1 MKKSLFIL
9 YLFCSSLFA
18 RAQISGIIIDE
29 NKQPI
34 EFATIYNLR
43 NRMSSI
49 TNANGVFSLS
59 GILGDSIRIQHLNYD
74 ILDAK
79 TTDEKKTF
87 ILIGKVNNLREVP
100 ITAGYVMIRK
110 SCENTYKRFK
120 GKNILR
126 GYLRYFSTNDKDT
139 TQIIDVD
146 LDLVQQKLKD
156 FNKGEK
162 ISPFKVQERNRI
174 LANNPF
180 SGLKPLFLNIKFVN
194 DWAVSVGRAHYKKT
208 EDDLVFKYYIVKNDS
223 IDAGSIAG
231 VEVVIQKSDTCLS
244 TVKYFTTFPLKDKE
258 DKSVK
263 IKSHCWYIKYEYING
278 FAFLSE
284 SMSKLILPNPE
295 NIDNELSV
303 SLFYRTYN
311 DGSENLKRRPEGNG
325 IFFNTLFQGLIKN
338 RYHEEFWD
346 NKEYLIFDINIFD
359 SLLNIKS
366 TVKNESNRSGNT
378 PQALSYKY
386 YFQKIKF

>member
-74 ILDAK
+74 ILEAK

-325 IFFNTLFQGLIKN
+325 IFLIHCF
-338 RYHEEFWD
+338 R
-346 NKEYLIFDINIFD
+346 
-359 SLLNIKS
+359 
-366 TVKNESNRSGNT
+366 
-378 PQALSYKY
+378 A
-386 YFQKIKF
+386 